1 MLYQDNYNY
10 LIFKEIGMTII
21 VQILAFILVI
31 FSTLLVI
38 GIPVTIASP
47 GQWEQSKNLIYT
59 SAGIWAGLVIIT
71 AIANSF
77 IA

>member
-1 MLYQDNYNY
+1 
-10 LIFKEIGMTII
+10 MTLV
-21 VQILAFILVI
+21 VQLLAFILVI

-59 SAGIWAGLVIIT
+59 GAGIWAGLVIIIG
-71 AIANSF
+71 AVNSF
-77 IA
+77 VT

>member
-1 MLYQDNYNY
+1 
-10 LIFKEIGMTII
+10 MTII
-21 VQILAFILVI
+21 VQILAFVLVI
-31 FSTLLVI
+31 FSTVLVV

-59 SAGIWAGLVIIT
+59 GAGIWASLVIIT

>member
-1 MLYQDNYNY
+1 
-10 LIFKEIGMTII
+10 MTII

-31 FSTLLVI
+31 FSTVLVV

-47 GQWEQSKNLIYT
+47 GQWEKSKNLIYT
-59 SAGIWAGLVIIT
+59 GAGIWAGLVIIT

-77 IA
+77 IT